1 MRLSAYTNIYT
12 DNIIA
17 TKDYT
22 NHNLKDIIRDG
33 DLVFLNG
40 DKDSSVVVKNR
51 TDYNNPMQKRLMIK
65 KQ

>member
-1 MRLSAYTNIYT
+1 MSAYTNIYT

-17 TKDYT
+17 TNDYT
-22 NHNLKDIIRDG
+22 YHNLKDIIRDG

-40 DKDSSVVVKNR
+40 DKDSSVAVKNR